1 MALITV
7 NVSAQGTTGFA
18 TPKDLVID
26 TGSIQYLLDGGTTST
41 LRVVYQNST
50 QDWQLTTDYSASVAI
65 IYAADPLFMGLTP
78 TSFNGA
84 PLYYHNVFFP
94 FSAVNYFSGGQMVLS
109 PNGAPKGT
117 QCVFGVPGITAAQIF
132 SIMIS
137 SGVNLD
143 FSLISSA
150 SIVNAVATPSTTI
163 LINRANIENLI
174 LTSTAGVRE
183 WVYNFGNSTGKILG
197 KEAHTYTYTSP
208 TFGSGDTMST
218 LTVQPLGSEPI
229 AHAMGALPIQ
239 SSPNKTAV
247 ANAIKAYITSLGEAY
262 TNVLVT
268 GNTTSMVIQALGCTL
283 PLNSATLSI
292 SSVAT
297 TTAFVVS

>member
-7 NVSAQGTTGFA
+7 NVSAQGTNGFA
-18 TPKDLVID
+18 TPQDLTID
-26 TGSIQYLLDGGTTST
+26 TGSIQYLLDGGATST

-65 IYAADPLFMGLTP
+65 IYAADPLWMGLTP

-94 FSAVNYFSGGQMVLS
+94 FSAINYFSGGQMVLS
-109 PNGAPKGT
+109 PNGAPQGT
-117 QCVFGVPGITAAQIF
+117 QCVFGTPGTTASAIYD
-132 SIMIS
+132 IMIS

-150 SIVNAVATPSTTI
+150 TIVNATATPSTTI
-163 LINRANIENLI
+163 LINRANVQNLI

-183 WVYNFGNSTGKILG
+183 WIYNFGNSTGKILG
-197 KEAHTYTYTSP
+197 KETHTYTYTSP
-208 TFGSGDTMST
+208 TFGAGDTMTT
-218 LTVQPLGSEPI
+218 LTVQPLGGAPI
-229 AHAMGALPIQ
+229 AHAMGGLAIQ
-239 SSPNKTAV
+239 SAPNKTAV
-247 ANAIKAYITSLGEAY
+247 ANAIKAYITSLGETY

-268 GNTTSMVIQALGCTL
+268 GSTTSMVIQALDCTL

-297 TTAFVVS
+297 TTDFVAS

>member
-7 NVSAQGTTGFA
+7 NVSAQGTNGFA
-18 TPKDLVID
+18 TPQDLTID
-26 TGSIQYLLDGGTTST
+26 TGSIQYLLDGGKRST

-94 FSAVNYFSGGQMVLS
+94 FSAINYFSGGQMVLS
-109 PNGAPKGT
+109 PNGAPQGT
-117 QCVFGVPGITAAQIF
+117 QCVFGTPGTTASAIYD
-132 SIMIS
+132 IMIS

-150 SIVNAVATPSTTI
+150 TIVNAVATPSTTL
-163 LINRANIENLI
+163 LINRVNVQNLI
-174 LTSTAGVRE
+174 LTKAGVRE
-183 WVYNFGNSTGKILG
+183 WIYDFGNSTGKILG
-197 KEAHTYTYTSP
+197 KETHTYTYTSP
-208 TFGSGDTMST
+208 TFGAGDTMTT
-218 LTVQPLGSEPI
+218 LTVQPLGSAPI
-229 AHAMGALPIQ
+229 AHAMGGLAIQ
-239 SSPNKTAV
+239 SAPNKTAI
-247 ANAIKAYITSLGEAY
+247 ANAIKAYITSLGETC

-283 PLNSATLSI
+283 PLNSVTLSI
-292 SSVAT
+292 PNT
-297 TTAFVVS
+297 TTFVVS